1 MNIKK
6 LSAAL
11 LAAAMMITSGLSVV
25 RSVTAASS
33 DVVMISLTEYNTRL
47 AIDNKTN
54 SELAEGITIG
64 ELLDGMVYRGSQTD
78 KEGNP
83 LSDGDSVMIPGDAT
97 VVWVGDNQYSIY
109 DRDVKV
115 YLQNYQYY
123 DIIVG
128 SGKQLDPNN
137 IVYHLRAEITPV
149 KYVIDWDNS
158 DIKLY
163 NISED
168 GTEEQLDYEIDWDND
183 FDLYLDIQK
192 KVTGGKVMADISGLT
207 IKRSNDSAMP
217 EHTLK
222 VYGSY
227 SDYQNGN
234 EVQADD
240 KGRKLVKESLFF
252 YLDLVSPDGTSLFKN
267 QRGYIRM
274 YYPQIDI
281 TGYFD
286 FSSIYDYDFTKRGGE
301 NSISYEYTHTLS
313 PGKSADNMKFRIQ
326 SFENGLGE
334 SLKGNGNITKSV
346 KGNYDTL
353 ESAADEE
360 DITGD
365 LFSNYSY
372 LGVEGDYV
380 NGQEF
385 TVFLDG
391 TSDNVKGLLD
401 TEDAEAYVVH
411 IKITAVEQRLWTR
424 VFLVNGISGG
434 NDDINLRTYSETRSG
449 NKHERTDRI
458 YVPATAAYESVGY
471 SIFQLERSY
480 DNCDLKDEVTK
491 AVKGKYASSEA
502 AAGAEEI
509 SISDLFDSSK
519 GYTVYLTNEIGE
531 DITIFLDAAGDSPA
545 NALCEDENSTEF
557 VINIHIDVVKVEAP
571 SEPEPEPEI
580 EFVDVDDSELP
591 PDIKSTNFKVT
602 SVSDESGA
610 RIRSSLGLHSD
621 DEATYFDTYGKYG
634 TQTIF
639 VFENDGSSVDLSK
652 IKLNVT
658 TDWDV
663 RVFLIE
669 ENGTAKYVNL
679 DEEIQDFSDGKIK
692 HYATAKRGEGNKYYK
707 QGNYYVSVKTKNQS
721 SAELFVEGPSDR
733 NGQQNGTRTLFFDA
747 FYGKAYHDIVIANLG
762 NAPLQNLTAT
772 LTGAKGIKLNGFW
785 NLSGE
790 YPLAP
795 TTVSNTYS
803 SAVHVENM
811 AKIRIEPET
820 DENGMPIK
828 GDIEGTLTISAD
840 GQPTYTIKLS
850 GQIKDP
856 EITTSEL
863 SDAVKYVPY
872 SSIIGIDT
880 IHKWLTTIFEVTD
893 GDLPDG
899 LTLNPYNGELYG
911 VPREYGEFTFLIK
924 TTTYWSG
931 HTRDYPPVENTK
943 AFTLTVKEN
952 TDENVYNES
961 DEEYTIKT
969 SIGTAANQ
977 FDFVL
982 PESEAANDQIFT
994 SNGEYGNFID
1004 FWLNGKKL
1012 IPDTDY
1018 TSEEGSTKITIKS
1031 QTMSKL
1037 PKGTANTIAAE
1048 FRVDGDTSK
1057 ELKKTAQNFTIK
1069 SNNNPGSNPSNP
1081 GTPSVPSLPSTPT
1094 IPSTPGIPSI
1104 PSNPGTSSTPG
1115 TPGTSDS
1122 TSAPGTSD
1130 NTSNPGTTDN
1140 TSTPDTSDNTSSGSG
1155 DSDNTPAST
1164 PTENDVVFKPVPTSG
1179 ELADIINNI
1188 TIFAPHGVMPED
1200 AVLIIEPD
1208 GSIPADKSAA
1218 FDIEFTLNGE
1228 KVQPNGSMTVR
1239 IPIPDDLKGLSVLYV
1254 YHIIDG
1260 KYNFVE
1266 SWIDGDYVCFKA
1278 DGFST
1283 YVVSGKKLDSNGNEI
1298 IANVPGSSENPST
1311 GMGISVTGLILS
1323 SAALIVI
1330 LLSKKNR

>member
-11 LAAAMMITSGLSVV
+11 LAAAMMITSGFSVV

-64 ELLDGMVYRGSQTD
+64 ELLDGMVYRGSQTN
-78 KEGNP
+78 KEGN
-83 LSDGDSVMIPGDAT
+83 LLNDGTPVTIPDDAT
-97 VVWVGDNQYSIY
+97 VVWVGNNQYSIY

-137 IVYHLRAEITPV
+137 IIYHLRAEITPV

-158 DIKLY
+158 NIKLY

-183 FDLYLDIQK
+183 FDLYLDVQK

-240 KGRKLVKESLFF
+240 KGRKLVEESSFF

-267 QRGYIRM
+267 QRSYIRM

-286 FSSIYDYDFTKRGGE
+286 FSYIYDYNFTKQEGE
-301 NSISYEYTHTLS
+301 NSISYEYTKTLS
-313 PGKSADNMKFRIQ
+313 PGKSADNVNFRISSFSNVAGN
-326 SFENGLGE
+326 SFEN
-334 SLKGNGNITKSV
+334 NGDVLKSV

-353 ESAADEE
+353 ESAADE
-360 DITGD
+360 DDITRSLFAYYNGITGD
-365 LFSNYSY
+365 YA
-372 LGVEGDYV
+372 

-391 TSDNVKGLLD
+391 ESDNVKGLLD
-401 TEDAEAYVVH
+401 TEDAEVYVVH
-411 IKITAVEQRLWTR
+411 IKITAVEQRLHTELYLR
-424 VFLVNGISGG
+424 GG
-434 NDDINLRTYSETRSG
+434 AIGDGTYFGCDSQSQSG
-449 NKHERTDRI
+449 NKFERTEVI
-458 YVPATAAYESVGY
+458 GIPATATDV
-471 SIFQLERSY
+471 SISYYISQLQREHDYR
-480 DNCDLKDEVTK
+480 DLKGKVTK
-491 AVKGKYASSEA
+491 AVKGKFASSEA
-502 AAGAEEI
+502 AADAEEI
-509 SISDLFDSSK
+509 SISDLFSSSK
-519 GYTVYLTNEIGE
+519 GYTIDLTNKNGE
-531 DITIFLDAAGDSPA
+531 DITIFLDAEGDSPA

-557 VINIHIDVVKVEAP
+557 VINIHIDVA
-571 SEPEPEPEI
+571 EPEF
-580 EFVDVDDSELP
+580 EFVDTDDSELP
-591 PDIKSTNFKVT
+591 PDIKSTNFKVN

-610 RIRSSLGLHSD
+610 KIRSSLGLHSD

-639 VFENDGSSVDLSK
+639 VFDESGGSVDLSK
-652 IKLNVT
+652 IRLNVT
-658 TDWDV
+658 TDANV

-669 ENGTAKYVNL
+669 ENGTAKYVDLN
-679 DEEIQDFSDGKIK
+679 EETQDFSDGKIK

-721 SAELFVEGPSDR
+721 AAELFVEGPSDQ
-733 NGQQNGTRTLFFDA
+733 NGQQGGTRTLFFDS

-762 NAPLQNLTAT
+762 NADLQNLTAT
-772 LTGAKGIKLNGFW
+772 LTDAKGIKLNGFW

-795 TTVSNTYS
+795 TTVSNVYS

-820 DENGMPIK
+820 DEDGMSIK

-840 GQPTYTIKLS
+840 GQPTYTINLS

-880 IHKWLTTIFEVTD
+880 IHKWLTTTFEVID
-893 GDLPDG
+893 GELPEG
-899 LTLNPYNGELYG
+899 LTLNRYNGELYG
-911 VPREYGEFTFLIK
+911 VPREYGEFNFLIK
-924 TTTYWSG
+924 AETYWDG
-931 HTRDYPPVENTK
+931 HERDYPAVENTK
-943 AFTLTVKEN
+943 AFILTVKEN
-952 TDENVYNES
+952 TDENVYKES
-961 DEEYTIKT
+961 DEDYTIKT
-969 SIGTAANQ
+969 SVGTAANQ
-977 FDFVL
+977 FDFAL
-982 PESEAANDQIFT
+982 SESEAAKDQVFI

-1004 FWLNGKKL
+1004 FWLNGEKL
-1012 IPDTDY
+1012 VEGEDY
-1018 TSEEGSTKITIKS
+1018 DSEEGSTKITIKS
-1031 QTMSKL
+1031 QTISGL
-1037 PKGTANTIAAE
+1037 PKNKANTIAAE

-1069 SNNNPGSNPSNP
+1069 SSSNPGPNPSNP
-1081 GTPSVPSLPSTPT
+1081 GTPSVPSVPSLPSTPT
-1094 IPSTPGIPSI
+1094 IPSTPG
-1104 PSNPGTSSTPG
+1104 TSSTPG
-1115 TPGTSDS
+1115 TPGTSDNTS
-1122 TSAPGTSD
+1122 TPGTTD
-1130 NTSNPGTTDN
+1130 DTSNPGTTDN
-1140 TSTPDTSDNTSSGSG
+1140 TSSGSG
-1155 DSDNTPAST
+1155 DPDNTPAST

-1200 AVLIIEPD
+1200 AVLIIKPD

-1278 DGFST
+1278 NGFST

-1330 LLSKKNR
+1330 LLSKRNR